1 MILASSAYWVSAGSY
16 CFDSFCCG
24 FGFAEGG
31 WPGLVP
37 AGEVLFFAS
46 PKKSTQK
53 KGDPQSATPA
63 LRYGAN
69 LRWGACGVRR
79 ITHCAPAALR
89 SDKCGESVH
98 KACALRRACPPRK
111 RPAAGAARR
120 GWKEDGPSLRS
131 APKNAGAA
139 RRACQAKRSDG
150 TEPAKPFCPCREA
163 QGVGRACA
171 AGHTPSRSDLLRLF
185 ERSCVAAQ

>member
-1 MILASSAYWVSAGSY
+1 MVSAVVLALLRAAGRVSSRRARY
-16 CFDSFCCG
+16 FS
-24 FGFAEGG
+24 
-31 WPGLVP
+31 LLRQRKVP
-37 AGEVLFFAS
+37 
-46 PKKSTQK
+46 KRN
-53 KGDPQSATPA
+53 ATHSLRP
-63 LRYGAN
+63 LRYATGAN

-131 APKNAGAA
+131 APKNADAA